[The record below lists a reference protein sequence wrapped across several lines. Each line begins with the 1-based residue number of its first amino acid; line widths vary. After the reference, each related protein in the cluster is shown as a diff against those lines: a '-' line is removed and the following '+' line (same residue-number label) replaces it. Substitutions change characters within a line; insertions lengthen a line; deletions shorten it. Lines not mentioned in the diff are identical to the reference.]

1 MSAGEALGGHKERR
15 EGDVFFVHFFDEFGL
30 SRGSTLELGDIADAM
45 HRLDDAFAQEH
56 EVMRQ
61 TKEVRLHGLGRGA
74 AGSGFDFA
82 EFFLELVKNF
92 LDVPADT
99 VR

>member
-1 MSAGEALGGHKERR
+1 
-15 EGDVFFVHFFDEFGL
+15 
-30 SRGSTLELGDIADAM
+30 M

-82 EFFLELVKNF
+82 EFFLELVKN
-92 LDVPADT
+92 LLPVPAVTALRASLRSGYLTPFDSMSQ
-99 VR
+99 RMR